1 MPRPLIFIAI
11 GIALI
16 PFFGLLLEQLESGY
30 ISQLIEVIL
39 PASHRVGLVA
49 FVASLA
55 IQVLVAASGIL
66 PASLL
71 AVAAGAIYG
80 VEVGFLLAALCTL
93 AGAMLSFW
101 LSRSL
106 FRPAVAKLL
115 PEYPV
120 LHAIEELVTQDGW
133 KLVCLLRLSPLM
145 PFAAT
150 SFALGFSSVKR
161 GPYLIGTLF
170 SLPSLL
176 GYVMIG
182 QFVGAMSVD
191 WRDGPNEIRLALLG
205 VGGIASV
212 VAISRVGNIVRQAS
226 SLAMVK
232 RRSR

>member
-11 GIALI
+11 GIALM
-16 PFFGLLLEQLESGY
+16 PFFGLLLEHLESEY
-30 ISQLIEVIL
+30 ISQLIEAIL
-39 PASHRVGLVA
+39 PTSHGVGLA
-49 FVASLA
+49 TFVASLV
-55 IQVLVAASGIL
+55 IQVLIAASGIM

-93 AGAMLSFW
+93 AGAMLSLW

-106 FRPAVAKLL
+106 FRPAVARLL

-120 LHAIEELVTQDGW
+120 LHNIEELVSQDGW

-170 SLPSLL
+170 SLPSLF

-182 QFVGAMSVD
+182 QSVGAMSVN
-191 WRDGPNEIRLALLG
+191 WHDGLNEMRLALLG
-205 VGGIASV
+205 VGGIASIL
-212 VAISRVGNIVRQAS
+212 AMSRVGNMVWRAS
-226 SLAMVK
+226 SLAKVK
-232 RRSR
+232 RRS